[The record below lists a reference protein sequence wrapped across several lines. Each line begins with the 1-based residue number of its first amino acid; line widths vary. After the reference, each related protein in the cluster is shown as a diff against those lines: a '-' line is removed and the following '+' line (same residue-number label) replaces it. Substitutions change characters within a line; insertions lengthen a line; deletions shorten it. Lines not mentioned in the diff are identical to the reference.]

1 MLHAGVPYNKE
12 FPEMTSYQNI
22 NSWFNCRGICMKICV
37 VTPSRYFFRGFISK
51 WHYLQTLLAYDKYI
65 STSFGEIWDRECTLF
80 VVWIG
85 IYTLNHG
92 QITAVW
98 DQNHIYSLFTQNI
111 TLCVGYQKGLPLVSR
126 HPYRAGHLG
135 WLFIQFTNNKLYS
148 LQIV

>member
-12 FPEMTSYQNI
+12 FPEKTSCQNI
-22 NSWFNCRGICMKICV
+22 NSWFNWRGICMKICV

-85 IYTLNHG
+85 NYTLNHG

-98 DQNHIYSLFTQNI
+98 DQNHMRIGCHGNHLFFI
-111 TLCVGYQKGLPLVSR
+111 TILFQKRLWHKIFLNQVFIFTIFPL
-126 HPYRAGHLG
+126 
-135 WLFIQFTNNKLYS
+135 F
-148 LQIV
+148 